1 MNEIVLTIWI
11 VLLNFA
17 LCFNT
22 WFFYRIG
29 KQKGSNDERLYFLS
43 KSSEFLDK
51 LIPLLVLMQSDKL
64 SNALL
69 ETYYETHFGELDRNY
84 KKKELIQRIKSGQM
98 KKIPIE

>member
-29 KQKGSNDERLYFLS
+29 KQKGSNDSIISF
-43 KSSEFLDK
+43 
-51 LIPLLVLMQSDKL
+51 
-64 SNALL
+64 NA
-69 ETYYETHFGELDRNY
+69 E
-84 KKKELIQRIKSGQM
+84 
-98 KKIPIE
+98 